1 MIVTAPVALL
11 SEVTLGK
18 MVQPRQ
24 KNEFEQLR
32 PYMRAAHVQPNG
44 FLDLDVEPH
53 EMWFSPGELQSLDLR
68 RGDVVVVEGG
78 VGGYGRAAYL
88 SRDIETW
95 GFQNSIVRLRPRPGI
110 DGRFIA
116 YSLVSARSQG
126 EIAAECLAAGMPHFT
141 AEKVSRFRI
150 PYHETPE
157 QRRIADYLDR
167 ETAEIDAMDAE
178 LDRLIETLRERDLRL
193 NQAPIDMSGYP
204 EVGLG
209 HLASVT
215 LGKMLDQDKN
225 VGDPTPYVRA
235 ANITTAG
242 SVSLDDIKEM
252 RMTDAE
258 RARLDIRGGDTLMIE
273 GGDAGRVAF
282 VPTVMHG
289 MSFQKTVL
297 RIRPTHPD
305 LDPRYLYLALRQAHR
320 SGRIALDHSTST
332 IPHFTAEKAERLLV
346 PVPSLIEQRRIVAE
360 IDGQTVQ
367 VNEMVASAERL
378 KALLAERRSTLITE
392 VVTGVKEVP
401 V

>member
-1 MIVTAPVALL
+1 MTEGWGSIRLGLLSTLPVTAGTDHVAGE
-11 SEVTLGK
+11 SI
-18 MVQPRQ
+18 
-24 KNEFEQLR
+24 
-32 PYMRAAHVQPNG
+32 
-44 FLDLDVEPH
+44 
-53 EMWFSPGELQSLDLR
+53 PGDLR
-68 RGDVVVVEGG
+68 YVRTTDIKSLASLGADP
-78 VGGYGRAAYL
+78 VG
-88 SRDIETW
+88 IPPE
-95 GFQNSIVRLRPRPGI
+95 
-110 DGRFIA
+110 
-116 YSLVSARSQG
+116 
-126 EIAAECLAAGMPHFT
+126 AAGSAVVRQNDILMTRSGSLGTSYFHRSAEEMAYAGYLVRVRPDT
-141 AEKVSRFRI
+141 ALCVPAFLAWWTQSTDHLDQINVGATRSTIDNFSASKFSAMRVPLPPI
-150 PYHETPE
+150 DE
-157 QRRIADYLDR
+157 QRRIADYLNR

-178 LDRLIETLRERDLRL
+178 LDRLVETLRERDLRL
-193 NQAPIDMSGYP
+193 NQSSIDMSGHP
-204 EVGLG
+204 EVGLAYLG
-209 HLASVT
+209 SVT

-320 SGRIALDHSTST
+320 SGRIALVHSTST

-346 PVPSLIEQRRIVAE
+346 PVPSLIEQRKIVAE